1 MNLSNYLKEIQKEMK
16 LTTFP
21 GQNVVINFTIFV
33 IIFTAAMAA
42 YLGALDL
49 GFGEIVLQGIENYKT
64 ESVVS
69 EVASTTLELA
79 STTIQTATT
88 TNPNDIFTK

>member
-64 ESVVS
+64 ENVV
-69 EVASTTLELA
+69 ELA